1 MKTVSGALASH
12 FGQGCM
18 TIAILWKVTRK
29 DGTILGFTTHDQD
42 ITYNDGTN
50 TVTYQGATGMS
61 PSATETSVGFAV
73 DNLQISAFLDAGS
86 ITESDLTGGKYSFA
100 DIEVR
105 VVNWA
110 DLTMGDMKL
119 RKGTLGQTYV
129 KGGIFTSEIRGLSYH
144 FGTIIGQTFGPV
156 CRYDLGDANCTVNL
170 TPLSQNGTVASF
182 TDARAFVPSGLTGAA
197 GYFVEGVLTWLT
209 GANAG
214 LTMDVGE
221 WNGTT
226 ITLFESMANAIAIGD
241 TFKVEPGCNHFT
253 SDCFGKFN
261 NIVNF
266 GGEPDIPGTDKIM
279 QYPDAR

>member
-1 MKTVSGALASH
+1 
-12 FGQGCM
+12 
-18 TIAILWKVTRK
+18 
-29 DGTILGFTTHDQD
+29 
-42 ITYNDGTN
+42 
-50 TVTYQGATGMS
+50 MS

-86 ITESDLTGGKYSFA
+86 ITEADLTGGKYSFA

-110 DLTMGDMKL
+110 DLTMGDMKI
-119 RKGTLGQTYV
+119 RKGTLGQTSV
-129 KGGIFTSEIRGLSYH
+129 KGGVFTSEIRGLSYH

-156 CRYDLGDANCTVNL
+156 CRYDLGDSQCTVNL
-170 TPLSQNGTVASF
+170 TPLIQTGAVASF
-182 TDARAFVPSGLTGAA
+182 TDARGFIPSGLTGAA
-197 GYFVEGVLTWLT
+197 GYFVEGVLTWTSGL
-209 GANAG
+209 NNG
-214 LTMDVGE
+214 LTMDIGE

-226 ITLFESMANAIAIGD
+226 ITLFESMPSAIANGD
-241 TFKVEPGCNHFT
+241 TFTIEPGCNHFT
-253 SDCFGKFN
+253 SDCFNKFN

>member
-1 MKTVSGALASH
+1 MHDDCDPLEVKR
-12 FGQGCM
+12 Q
-18 TIAILWKVTRK
+18 
-29 DGTILGFTTHDQD
+29 DGTIQGFTTHDQD
-42 ITYNDGTN
+42 ITYNDGTD

-61 PSATETSVGFAV
+61 PSATETAVGFSV

-86 ITESDLTGGKYSFA
+86 ITEADLTAGKYSFA

-156 CRYDLGDANCTVNL
+156 CRYDLGDSQCTVNL
-170 TPLSQNGTVASF
+170 APLIQTGAVASF
-182 TDARAFVPSGLTGAA
+182 TDRRAFIPSGLTGAA
-197 GYFVEGVLTWLT
+197 GYFTEGVLTWT
-209 GANAG
+209 SGANNGAK
-214 LTMDVGE
+214 MDVGE
-221 WNGTT
+221 WDGSTL
-226 ITLFESMANAIAIGD
+226 TLFESMSNAVAIGD
-241 TFKVEPGCNHFT
+241 TFTIEPGCNHFT
-253 SDCFGKFN
+253 SDCFNKFN
-261 NIVNF
+261 NIANF
-266 GGEPDIPGTDKIM
+266 GGEPFIPGTDKIM